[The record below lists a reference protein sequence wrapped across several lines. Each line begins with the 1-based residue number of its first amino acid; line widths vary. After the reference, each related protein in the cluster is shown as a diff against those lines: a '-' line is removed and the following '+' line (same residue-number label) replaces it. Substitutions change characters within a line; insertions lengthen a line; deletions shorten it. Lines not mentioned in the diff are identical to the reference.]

1 MLREC
6 GVTSDGINRMKLN
19 STEVEKLS
27 FATLTFVKMIGI
39 IKELKNSWFNMYFGK
54 REYIYETYKKR

>member
-1 MLREC
+1 
-6 GVTSDGINRMKLN
+6 MKLN